1 MKLLWKKST
10 LERELTLVSART
22 LGKTKSDES
31 YAAFEHSQAECPMIL
46 MLSIAIKR
54 ATSFD
59 GINFRRRSSL
69 FCYLE

>member
-10 LERELTLVSART
+10 LETELTLVSART

-46 MLSIAIKR
+46 MLSVAIKK

-59 GINFRRRSSL
+59 GLISVQEVAL
-69 FCYLE
+69 FNI